1 MGETM
6 KEQID
11 NSTDQRKKL
20 LKYTEKILDSLSIE
34 NLIQNKIKF
43 FGNSLTLEDKIYE
56 ISKNIYIF
64 GFGKS
69 SASMAQQIEKIFGDK
84 ILDGVVI
91 TKDGYEKKLDRIKV
105 LSGSHP
111 YPDERTFSNTDVL
124 INKLKNVKKNSTVI
138 FLISGGGSSLFE
150 ITEEGISIDELKEM
164 NKVLLDSGL
173 DIKQI
178 NVIRKHISAV
188 KGGKLLKII
197 KEKNCD
203 IFNMIISD
211 VENNDLSTIAS
222 GPTNYDS
229 STFKDAVGI
238 IKGKNLENKI
248 PKSIMEFLEK
258 NIGRKDKETLKE
270 IEFKKYNIKNFFI
283 SKVEEAVLKAYNILS
298 QDEKNVHILS
308 SDLYGESFEMGNFI
322 GSIALEI
329 KKYDRPFKKPC
340 LLITGG
346 ESTVT
351 IKNKKGKGG
360 PNKEF
365 ILGFVD
371 RVKDVEGITQIAIDT
386 DGTDGPCDS
395 AGAVGDYRTYNK
407 IKEMFEY
414 NKVLKENNTEDL
426 FKATK
431 DLIITGPKESNLNDL
446 RITLIE

>member
-6 KEQID
+6 REQID
-11 NSTDQRKKL
+11 KSTDQRKKL
-20 LKYTEKILDSLSIE
+20 LKYTDLILDSLSVE
-34 NLIQNKIKF
+34 KLIKNKIELS
-43 FGNSLTLEDKIYE
+43 GNILRVEGVDYE
-56 ISKNIYIF
+56 ISNEVYIF

-69 SASMAQQIEKIFGDK
+69 SASMAQQFEKIFEDK
-84 ILDGVVI
+84 ILDGLVI
-91 TKDGYEKKLDRIKV
+91 TKDGYEKNLKKIEL
-105 LSGSHP
+105 LTGSHP
-111 YPDERTFSNTDVL
+111 YPDERTFSNTDKL
-124 INKLKNVKKNSTVI
+124 INKIKKIKDGSTII
-138 FLISGGGSSLFE
+138 FLISGGGSALFE
-150 ITEEGISIDELKEM
+150 KTEEKISLDELKEM

-173 DIKQI
+173 DIKKI

-188 KGGKLLKII
+188 KGGKLLKILE
-197 KEKNCD
+197 EKHCK

-229 STFKDAVGI
+229 TTFKDALEI
-238 IKGKNLENKI
+238 IKDKKLEKI
-248 PKSIMEFLEK
+248 LSKSIIDFIQK
-258 NIGRKDKETLKE
+258 NIGKKEKETLKKK
-270 IEFKKYNIKNFFI
+270 EFETYNVKNIFI
-283 SKVEEAVLKAYNILS
+283 SKVEEAVLKAYNILNEK
-298 QDEKNVHILS
+298 EKNVHILS
-308 SDLYGESFEMGNFI
+308 SGLYGDSFEMGSFI

-371 RVKDVEGITQIAIDT
+371 RVKDVEGITQVAIDT

-395 AGAVGDYRTYNK
+395 AGAIGDYKTYKK

-414 NKVLKENNTEDL
+414 NKVLKKNNTEEI
-426 FKATK
+426 FKKTK

>member
-6 KEQID
+6 REQID
-11 NSTDQRKKL
+11 KSTDQRKKL
-20 LKYTEKILDSLSIE
+20 LKYTDLILDSLSVE
-34 NLIQNKIKF
+34 NLIKNKIELS
-43 FGNSLTLEDKIYE
+43 GNILRVEGVDYE
-56 ISKNIYIF
+56 ISNEVYIF

-69 SASMAQQIEKIFGDK
+69 SASMAQQFEKIFEDK
-84 ILDGVVI
+84 ILDGLVI
-91 TKDGYEKKLDRIKV
+91 TKDGYEKNLKKIEV
-105 LSGSHP
+105 LTGSHP
-111 YPDERTFSNTDVL
+111 YPDERTFSNTDKL
-124 INKLKNVKKNSTVI
+124 INKIKKIKDGSTII
-138 FLISGGGSSLFE
+138 FLISGGGSALFE
-150 ITEEGISIDELKEM
+150 KTEEKISLDELKEM

-173 DIKQI
+173 DIKKI

-188 KGGKLLKII
+188 KGGKLLKFL
-197 KEKNCD
+197 KEKHCK

-229 STFKDAVGI
+229 TTFKDALEI
-238 IKGKNLENKI
+238 IKDKKLEKI
-248 PKSIMEFLEK
+248 LSKSIIDFIQK
-258 NIGRKDKETLKE
+258 NIGKKEKETLKKK
-270 IEFKKYNIKNFFI
+270 EFETYNVKNIFI
-283 SKVEEAVLKAYNILS
+283 SKVEEAVLKAYNILNEK
-298 QDEKNVHILS
+298 EKNVHILS
-308 SDLYGESFEMGNFI
+308 SGLYGDSFEMGSLI

-371 RVKDVEGITQIAIDT
+371 RIKTQKGITQIAIDT

-395 AGAVGDYRTYNK
+395 AGAIGDFKTYEK
-407 IKEMFEY
+407 IRRNYEY
-414 NKVLKENNTEDL
+414 NKVVNSKNTEEIFKKINDL
-426 FKATK
+426 V
-431 DLIITGPKESNLNDL
+431 ITGPKESNLNDL
-446 RITLIE
+446 RITIIE